1 MNFIKYIIFLGA
13 LSLGLPF
20 QAQIDEKPSLIE
32 RFKEKR
38 AKRKA
43 KKRAKAAYKEWEK
56 NYKQRQRD
64 HYEIQDDK
72 TKKMM
77 LDGQKQARRQVGGRN
92 HSWWRRM
99 RNRL

>member
-1 MNFIKYIIFLGA
+1 MKFTKYIVFLFA
-13 LSLGLPF
+13 FGLAFP
-20 QAQIDEKPSLIE
+20 AQSQNDDKPSLIE
-32 RFKEKR
+32 RFRLKR
-38 AKRKA
+38 DNRKA

-64 HYEIQDDK
+64 HYEMQDEK